1 MKAKRF
7 GAILATLV
15 SAAACLSAS
24 AAWYTDPSIVKKVP
38 LAVNSATNPHFINK
52 AEDESILLVNVQSDG
67 DKAPTLF
74 FDMAS
79 LADRSV
85 AAADVVVRQPVAKPS
100 QGYGSD
106 WKGGAVSA
114 KLGLAFMGGGLS
126 SETCA
131 IATDGEVWK
140 KGAGLYPLATE
151 NGYRI
156 DGLDFSADSQYL
168 YSDFYADQNGNETQQ
183 GKLLRWTYN
192 AQTGK
197 LVLDSEFQTSLTRI
211 RNISVHT
218 VNGKELVYCGEGG
231 VSSGAAK
238 VLAIDVSGGTW
249 TETVVASSITGLTGD
264 ITNVKL
270 SNEDD
275 ANPVM
280 YVLCSSGKL
289 AVLKLASDGLSV
301 AETVKTF
308 DAAALHALA
317 GGTTTANFRSFEVTK
332 DGKTAFLINRID
344 AKNANL
350 CVLATPAY
358 IESDGTQ
365 FMNTGYYVGP
375 QTKIEFDYAIANW
388 APTADYYQM
397 RLLDNNASNKG
408 GMQATVYIA
417 GNANDGG
424 SLGIAMG
431 DRTAGQSLSGVWTRS
446 ECTSGTQSE
455 YCDSNRRTITIDE
468 PNKLMSISENG
479 EVVWASQRKTAATM
493 TAIWPLGIFGRPTNA
508 QGRSCDYPARIRV
521 YGLKIYEAGELVRDF
536 SPVVKGGIAGLLDSK
551 TGTFLYD
558 TRYSGHGTFATGGD
572 IPTIDDD
579 PYIES
584 DGTSA
589 INLGVVASPR
599 LQIEVDFAMT
609 EIDPGAGND
618 YQQRIFGE
626 DSDSNNPRISVYVN
640 SSKNIA
646 IAAGDGWNAASTGLQ
661 ANFDRHKVVIDNL
674 SLLNAYMTGVT
685 TNWYGYGD
693 TKADLTKSAVRPLA
707 LFGNTNDE
715 NGSAFN
721 RLAKAKVYGCKI
733 WFDGVLIRNLV
744 PRCIDGVAGFED
756 LVSGDF
762 FTCAGL
768 TASANAPTE
777 LAGPGADDDPYIE
790 SDGTTRSFFDTHY
803 FPGKKTKIEVDFR
816 QTKLAKGNDCVFGNY
831 GSTFSILLYG
841 TVNADTLVGTYVL
854 CGKDGGYSRQELSP
868 TVPVDLTRHTAVID
882 VPKKHMAMYA
892 ADGTLQGEGTMPS
905 SWTHDVASAS
915 WPIALFGSCDN
926 QYGTSTKQR
935 VYTRIYGAKIW
946 ESDDDGTTYTLIR
959 DFKPMVQG
967 GVAGFYD
974 EVSKKFNAG
983 EALKAGGKIQEC
995 TEEYV
1000 ENNTTSKGGFD
1011 TGLKVTDKTK
1021 IVCDFMPLSDA
1032 NQKFP
1037 FEAGDSVTATNDQ
1050 KRMFMRTYGS
1060 GSGNYAYACGG
1071 QLWKGSSIAF
1081 RQHIRR
1087 ELTLDAK
1094 NNKFVIG
1101 SPYDNAV
1108 QTMTIAAFDCPNE
1121 SSNTLK
1127 IFSNGTANGNY
1138 LQGRLYSFKVYEDDA
1153 LVGDYVPICQG
1164 GTYGLVDKVS
1174 GKVLTKASGSVAFAG
1189 LTSNNALN
1197 EAFFEA
1203 PMRAEDAY
1211 IESDGTQAINLGYY
1225 TTPETRYEIDY
1236 QMTAIVG
1243 QMRPFG
1249 EAGGNLSAELYIQGT
1264 ETGSGNVAFG
1274 AGDTWKGQVTGVAS
1288 DLERHV
1294 AVLDLANRECG
1305 YSGYKMFAFT
1315 SETVCSRNATFP
1327 MWLFAKGT
1335 NATGS
1340 YDNRAKMK
1348 LYAFRIYESGVLV
1361 HEYLPYK
1368 NGETVG
1374 LYDTMTGN
1382 VKTNDIADGNAFTY
1396 GGGLGYGKF
1405 AGEKTV
1411 LTTEPADVFVKPR
1424 RTATLTAFAP
1434 GAVRYIWTRNG
1445 VVLAGATGSE
1455 VAVVWERPKAVG
1467 GTLVYGVTP
1476 VFLKDGVE
1484 VVGEE
1489 ATAEVTMLPLGM
1501 VLILR

>member
-1 MKAKRF
+1 MKTQLVT
-7 GAILATLV
+7 ILAALM
-15 SAAACLSAS
+15 SAAACLNAS
-24 AAWYTDPSIVKKVP
+24 AAWYDDPSIIKKVP
-38 LAVNSATNPHFINK
+38 LAVNASGTVDPHFMNK
-52 AEDESILLVNVQSDG
+52 SEDDSLLLVNLQASG
-67 DKAPTLF
+67 DNAPTVLI
-74 FDMAS
+74 DMKA
-79 LADRSV
+79 LADKSTAV
-85 AAADVVVRQPVAKPS
+85 EDIAIRQPVAKPS
-100 QGYGSD
+100 DGYGAQ

-114 KLGLAFMGGGLS
+114 KLGIALMGSGLS

-131 IATDGEVWK
+131 LTTGDGKWV
-140 KGAGLYPLATE
+140 KGAGLLPLSTS
-151 NGYRI
+151 NGMKT
-156 DGLDFSADSQYL
+156 DGLDFSADSSFV
-168 YSDFYADQNGNETQQ
+168 YSTEYDGGDR
-183 GKLLRWTYN
+183 GKIAQWTYDKAN
-192 AQTGK
+192 GR
-197 LVLDSEFQTSLTRI
+197 LVFVKDFQTSLTRI
-211 RNISVHT
+211 RNISVYT
-218 VNGKELVYCGEGG
+218 VNGKELVYCGEGIG
-231 VSSGAAK
+231 TSAAAK
-238 VLAIDVSGGTW
+238 VVAIDVSGDTW
-249 TETVVASSITGLTGD
+249 METVVSTGIAGLTGD

-270 SNEDD
+270 SNEND

-280 YVLCSSGKL
+280 YVLCDSGKL
-289 AVLKLASDGLSV
+289 AVCRLASDGLAVS
-301 AETVKTF
+301 ETVKTF

-317 GGTTTANFRSFEVTK
+317 GGTTTAKFRNFEVTK
-332 DGKTAFLINRID
+332 DGKTAFLVNRID
-344 AKNANL
+344 AHNANL
-350 CVLATPAY
+350 CVLAASAY

-388 APTADYYQM
+388 AETSDYFQM

-408 GMQATVYIA
+408 GMQATVYVA
-417 GNANDGG
+417 GSTAENY

-446 ECTSGTQSE
+446 ECTSGVKSE
-455 YCDSNRRTITIDE
+455 YCDSNRRMITIDE

-479 EVVWASQRKTAATM
+479 EVVWTSQRKTAATM

-508 QGRSCDYPARIRV
+508 QGRACDYPARIRV
-521 YGLKIYEAGELVRDF
+521 YGLKIYEAGELVRNY
-536 SPVVKGGIAGLLDSK
+536 SPVVKSGIAGLLDSI
-551 TGTFLYD
+551 TDTFLYD
-558 TRYSGHGTFATGGD
+558 TRYSDYGTFATGGD

-579 PYIES
+579 PYVES

-599 LQIEVDFAMT
+599 LKIEVDFAMT

-626 DSDSNNPRISVYVN
+626 DSDGNKPRISIYVN
-640 SSKNIA
+640 APRNIA

-661 ANFDRHKVVIDNL
+661 ANFDRHKVIIDNL
-674 SLLNAYMTGVT
+674 ALRNAYMTGVT
-685 TNWYGYGD
+685 TNWYGYGS
-693 TKADLTKSAVRPLA
+693 TVADLTKCATRPLA
-707 LFGNTNDE
+707 LFGNTNNDD
-715 NGSAFN
+715 GSAFN
-721 RLAKAKVYGCKI
+721 RLAKAKVYGCRI
-733 WFDGVLIRNLV
+733 WFGGVLVRDLA
-744 PRCIDGVAGFED
+744 PRCINGVAGFED

-803 FPGKKTKIEVDFR
+803 FPGKKTKIEVDYR

-841 TVNADTLVGTYVL
+841 TVDANTLVGTYVL

-868 TVPVDLTRHTAVID
+868 AVPVDLTRHTAVID

-1021 IVCDFMPLSDA
+1021 VVCDFMPLSAA

-1037 FEAGDSVTATNDQ
+1037 FEAGDSVTATNDA
-1050 KRMFMRTYGS
+1050 KRMFVRTYGN
-1060 GSGNYAYACGG
+1060 GGGNYAYACGS
-1071 QLWKGSSIAF
+1071 QLFIASSVPF
-1081 RQHIRR
+1081 RPYVRR

-1094 NNKFVIG
+1094 GNRFVIG
-1101 SPYDNAV
+1101 SPYGNAV
-1108 QTMTIAAFDCPNE
+1108 QEMAIAAFDCSNE
-1121 SSNTLK
+1121 SSSTLK

-1138 LQGRLYSFKVYEDDA
+1138 LQGRLYGFKVYEDGT
-1153 LVGDYVPICQG
+1153 LVGDYAPICQG
-1164 GTYGLVDKVS
+1164 GTYGLVDKVG
-1174 GKVLTKASGSVAFAG
+1174 GKVLAKASGSVAFTG
-1189 LTSNNALN
+1189 LTSNTALDD
-1197 EAFFEA
+1197 AFFAA

-1211 IESDGTQAINLGYY
+1211 IESDGTQGINLGYL
-1225 TTPETRYEIDY
+1225 TTPNTRYEIDY
-1236 QMTAIVG
+1236 QMTSIKG
-1243 QMRPFG
+1243 QNRPFG
-1249 EAGGNLSAELYIQGT
+1249 EATGNQSAELYIQGT
-1264 ETGSGNVAFG
+1264 ATGSGNVAFG
-1274 AGDTWKGQVTGVAS
+1274 VGNSWKAQTTGVGA
-1288 DLERHV
+1288 DLNRHV

-1305 YSGYKMFAFT
+1305 YSGYKMFPFSA
-1315 SETVCSRNATFP
+1315 ETVCSRNATYP

-1335 NATGS
+1335 DASGAH
-1340 YDNRAKMK
+1340 DNRTAMK
-1348 LYAFRIYESGVLV
+1348 LYAFRIYEAGVLV

-1368 NGETVG
+1368 NGDTVG
-1374 LYDTMTGN
+1374 LYDTMTGD
-1382 VKTNDIADGNAFTY
+1382 VVTSTVSGSNAFTY
-1396 GGGLGYGKF
+1396 GGGHGYGKF
-1405 AGEKTV
+1405 AGVKTE
-1411 LTTEPADVFVKPR
+1411 LTTGPVDTAVKPNKA
-1424 RTATLTAFAP
+1424 ATLSTFAP
-1434 GAVRYIWTRNG
+1434 GAIRYVWTRNG
-1445 VVLAGATGSE
+1445 EALAGASGPEIT
-1455 VAVVWERPKAVG
+1455 VVWQSPKSAG
-1467 GTLVYGVTP
+1467 GTLVYAATP

-1484 VVGEE
+1484 VLGTATE
-1489 ATAEVTMLPLGM
+1489 ADVTMEPLGM